1 MVVGNRSSEVG
12 SEADVGDRRPLAGR
26 SLARRSEVSGVFSS
40 MVFSTGVGCRRSG
53 VFSSKVF
60 SSDVGGRK
68 SEVFGSEVEARRLEV
83 GSQRSEVGG
92 RTRERDGGLQ
102 PPIERLVYIYI
113 YTNTVRG
120 MQNTRHLRV

>member
-1 MVVGNRSSEVG
+1 MVVGNLSSEVG

-26 SLARRSEVSGVFSS
+26 SLARRSEVPGVFSS

-83 GSQRSEVGG
+83 GSQRSEAGG
-92 RTRERDGGLQ
+92 RTREREGGLQ

-113 YTNTVRG
+113 YI
-120 MQNTRHLRV
+120 